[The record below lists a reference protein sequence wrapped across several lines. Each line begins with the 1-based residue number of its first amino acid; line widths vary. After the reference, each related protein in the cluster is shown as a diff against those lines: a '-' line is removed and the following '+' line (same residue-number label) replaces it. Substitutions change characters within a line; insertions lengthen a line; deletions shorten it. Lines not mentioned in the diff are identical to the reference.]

1 MAAFVGFKENG
12 PWCLGLLLLL
22 GLGMPVPHTSVAGF
36 VSFSASVT
44 KKTKTKQQQQQQQT
58 LWPSKYTVVSESQL
72 VSNWAESVTA
82 KGGNVVS
89 NQPCWEETENLVF
102 LT

>member
-1 MAAFVGFKENG
+1 MWESRTFEQ
-12 PWCLGLLLLL
+12 LL
-22 GLGMPVPHTSVAGF
+22 G
-36 VSFSASVT
+36 
-44 KKTKTKQQQQQQQT
+44 KTKQNDNKKKT

-89 NQPCWEETENLVF
+89 NQPCCEETENLVF